1 METVS
6 YWYVK
11 TAMDPLARRAW
22 IGARREWHLQKETKG
37 YLHRLPLPPS
47 SKEAQATLITRWQQD
62 GDVDAR
68 NQLVREVMAYVIREV
83 SNRPWLDLEDG
94 VQNAA
99 IEVMNAADTFD
110 ASLGYSFLTYARY
123 KITKTYNETRGAQHL
138 LNLPANA
145 VTQITK
151 MRKIERDLLGEGI
164 SPMRA
169 AQMAYEQWKP
179 NERSRNF
186 RFVDVEKT
194 DLSISPDVPS
204 DHTPRPMLKHI
215 QEKRARTAIQFA
227 YGLIGMR
234 GWRQVE
240 LARVMGITKQRVEQ
254 VLSQALK
261 DIRRGVSR

>member
-1 METVS
+1 
-6 YWYVK
+6 
-11 TAMDPLARRAW
+11 MDPWARRAW
-22 IGARREWHLQKETKG
+22 IGARSEWHLQKETKH

-47 SKEAQATLITRWQQD
+47 SKEAQAKLIQRWQQD

-99 IEVMNAADTFD
+99 IEVMNAASTFD
-110 ASLGYSFLTYARY
+110 VSTGYSFLTYARY
-123 KITKTYNETRGAQHL
+123 RIAKTYNETRGAQHL
-138 LNLPANA
+138 LNLPATA

-151 MRKIERDLLGEGI
+151 MRKVEQSYLREGI
-164 SPMRA
+164 SPIRA
-169 AQMAYEQWKP
+169 AQMAYEQSTP
-179 NERSRNF
+179 TQRSTDYRV
-186 RFVDVEKT
+186 VDVEKT
-194 DLSISPDVPS
+194 DLSIDPDVLS

-240 LARVMGITKQRVEQ
+240 LARVMAITKQRVEQ
-254 VLSQALK
+254 ILSQALK

>member
-1 METVS
+1 M
-6 YWYVK
+6 
-11 TAMDPLARRAW
+11 
-22 IGARREWHLQKETKG
+22 QKETKG

-47 SKEAQATLITRWQQD
+47 SKEAHAKLITRWQQD

-110 ASLGYSFLTYARY
+110 ASTGYSFLTYARY

-145 VTQITK
+145 ITQITK
-151 MRKIERDLLGEGI
+151 MRKVEQSYLREGI
-164 SPMRA
+164 SPIRA
-169 AQMAYEQWKP
+169 AQMAYEQSTP
-179 NERSRNF
+179 TQRSTDYRV
-186 RFVDVEKT
+186 VDVEKT
-194 DLSISPDVPS
+194 DLSIDSDVLS

-254 VLSQALK
+254 ILSQALNE
-261 DIRRGVSR
+261 IRRGVSR